1 MAVLPEFPERGSYAR
16 GGLVS
21 RHPIPHRELL
31 GDMSYGC
38 VHRDQRHQSCE
49 VKEGRLRHKYHD
61 GNAWRSE
68 RLPLDSPEIPRY
80 YRVIL
85 HLRLT
90 GDERGKE
97 EDSMGLDLLAEFVKL
112 DDPFDFEILSYDVI

>member
-1 MAVLPEFPERGSYAR
+1 M
-16 GGLVS
+16 
-21 RHPIPHRELL
+21 
-31 GDMSYGC
+31 
-38 VHRDQRHQSCE
+38 
-49 VKEGRLRHKYHD
+49 
-61 GNAWRSE
+61 
-68 RLPLDSPEIPRY
+68 DSPEIPRY

-90 GDERGKE
+90 GDERGQE